1 MSLDRVPTTPE
12 EYVEYLTDYID
23 RVLETFHHRAVS
35 RSSWRIEDISD
46 ILLDLRN
53 EVTVL
58 GVAAEVFRSANG

>member
-1 MSLDRVPTTPE
+1 MTLARVPITVE
-12 EYVEYLTDYID
+12 EYVEYLNDYID

-35 RSSWRIEDISD
+35 RTSWRIEDISD

-58 GVAAEVFRSANG
+58 GVAAEVSRTANG